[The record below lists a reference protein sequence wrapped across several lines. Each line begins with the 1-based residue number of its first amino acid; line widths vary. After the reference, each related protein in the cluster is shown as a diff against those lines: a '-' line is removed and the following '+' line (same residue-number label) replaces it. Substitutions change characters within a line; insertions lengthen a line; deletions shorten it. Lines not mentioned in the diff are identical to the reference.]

1 MKYPI
6 NTSYPCPQVRE
17 MPPVTA
23 TDLKNHTADVL
34 DRVAIQ
40 GPLAITRH
48 DKPRAVLIPIELYE
62 QFMGGQ
68 PAWLAELRRECQGML
83 EDMQSPEQKEGA
95 KRLME
100 ATPEELGEAAVR
112 GAQRKNKGQFA

>member
-1 MKYPI
+1 MNYPT

-23 TDLKNHTADVL
+23 TALKNHTADVL
-34 DRVAIQ
+34 DRVAVQ

-62 QFMGGQ
+62 QLMGGE
-68 PAWLAELRRECQGML
+68 PVWLADLRGECQGML

-95 KRLME
+95 ER
-100 ATPEELGEAAVR
+100 AFNASPEELSKAAV
-112 GAQRKNKGQFA
+112 AAAMRK